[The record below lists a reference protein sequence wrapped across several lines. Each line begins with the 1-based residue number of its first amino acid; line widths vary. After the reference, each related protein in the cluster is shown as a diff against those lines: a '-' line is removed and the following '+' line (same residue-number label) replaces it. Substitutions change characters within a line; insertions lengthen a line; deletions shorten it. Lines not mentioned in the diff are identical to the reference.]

1 MGRMIF
7 RFAPVNG
14 YDLPGLEG
22 WLEAMAA
29 RGLRFALTAGPLTA
43 FERARPERLR
53 FHLEPAREKTSEE
66 DPDLTA
72 LYREQGWEFLGIFRK
87 NFFVFASRDLT
98 ARAHTDP
105 EVLDY
110 SLRRFF
116 RQKLLGGLGLALCN
130 LLLLQFYR
138 IDDLSWTMLKYFP
151 AEALATR
158 PLVPFALSVLGLIL
172 VDLSYFQGLLLL
184 ARHRRAVKAGR
195 APAPS
200 RWGGALLIAG
210 TLVLLPVLLQTLGY
224 VTDREFQPFD
234 LEGSGFVT
242 LTDLEGEDFPLT
254 GDYLQ
259 NMDYIS
265 HGTGLLLEPENW
277 YFHQYGAYHHTTVS
291 LETVPHLKI
300 QITRYALPALAA
312 RRAEEWTRCNTGGQ
326 PYQELEAGPGLDR
339 AMVHRSERFQQL
351 ILLQGRTV
359 LHVEYL
365 GSQDLAGFVPDF
377 ARMLETL

>member
-29 RGLRFALTAGPLTA
+29 RGLRFSLTAGPLTA

-53 FHLEPAREKTSEE
+53 FHLEPAREKTGEE

-72 LYREQGWEFLGIFRK
+72 LYSEQGWEFLGIFRK
-87 NFFVFASRDLT
+87 NFFVFATRDLT

-130 LLLLQFYR
+130 FLLLQFYR
-138 IDDLSWTMLKYFP
+138 IGSWGWAALRYSP
-151 AEALATR
+151 AEALAAR
-158 PLVPFALSVLGLIL
+158 PLVPLALSVLGLLL
-172 VDLSYFQGLLLL
+172 VDLSYFQGLFLLV
-184 ARHRRAVKAGR
+184 RHRRAVKSGR
-195 APAPS
+195 APTPS
-200 RWGGALLIAG
+200 RWGGALLMAG
-210 TLVLLPVLLQTLGY
+210 TLVLLPVLIQTLGY

-242 LTDLEGEDFPLT
+242 LTDIEGEDFPLT
-254 GDYLQ
+254 GDSMQ

-265 HGTGLLLEPENW
+265 HDTGLLLEPENW
-277 YFHQYGAYHHTTVS
+277 YFHQYGAYHHATVS
-291 LETVPHLKI
+291 LETVPHLKL

-312 RRAEEWTRCNTGGQ
+312 KRAEEWTGWNTGTQ

-339 AMVHRSERFQQL
+339 VMIHRSERFQQL

-365 GSQDLAGFVPDF
+365 GSRDLADFVPGF
-377 ARMLETL
+377 ARMLGNL